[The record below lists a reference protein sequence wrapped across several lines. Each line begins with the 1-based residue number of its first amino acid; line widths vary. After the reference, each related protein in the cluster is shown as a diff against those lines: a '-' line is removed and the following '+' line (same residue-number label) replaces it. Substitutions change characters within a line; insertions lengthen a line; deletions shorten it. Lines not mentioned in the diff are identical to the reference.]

1 MKIYLNVP
9 YEEKDI
15 AKRKGCH
22 WDDFRKQWFITNP
35 VNLDQYMRWMPEN
48 LLKPT
53 KDKPLDNGVFV
64 NTKISSDRYKRL
76 MKMRQRKT
84 RR

>member
-9 YEEKDI
+9 YEQKDI
-15 AKRKGCH
+15 AKARGCH
-22 WDDFRKQWFITNP
+22 WDDFRKQWFIVNP
-35 VNLDQYMRWMPEN
+35 TKIEMYIDWMPEN
-48 LLKPT
+48 LMKPT